1 MTDHVLV
8 INCGSS
14 SLKFAAIDP
23 RTGVAALTGL
33 AERLGSPEASLSARL
48 GEDRHGVTL
57 AGGGHEA
64 AMRAVRGSM
73 AANFSEELPQLITRT
88 WSVISTSAL
97 QKRWRASSGTSAQKQ
112 EKTVRCAVEGT
123 GCPNYTARG
132 CCVATK
138 YLDV

>member
-1 MTDHVLV
+1 MFLW

-57 AGGGHEA
+57 RPVA
-64 AMRAVRGSM
+64 
-73 AANFSEELPQLITRT
+73 
-88 WSVISTSAL
+88 
-97 QKRWRASSGTSAQKQ
+97 
-112 EKTVRCAVEGT
+112 
-123 GCPNYTARG
+123 
-132 CCVATK
+132 ATK
-138 YLDV
+138 PPCARCWTCWTPAD